1 MGDQCVHEGDDRGD
15 DALGDEDVLLD
26 AELVELLQERR
37 QITLAAGDLQ
47 RPLDGPASQV
57 SMPPSEAEISITA
70 AIGVIQPTW
79 KYEKKASKALHH
91 TGGQAQLMSRHHSS

>member
-1 MGDQCVHEGDDRGD
+1 
-15 DALGDEDVLLD
+15 
-26 AELVELLQERR
+26 
-37 QITLAAGDLQ
+37 
-47 RPLDGPASQV
+47 
-57 SMPPSEAEISITA
+57 MPPSEAEISITA